1 MVATNAFGM
10 GIDKED
16 VRFVIH
22 WDIPDSIESYF
33 QESGRA
39 GRDGKKAWAVQLFNN
54 SDIAEPETESGTNFP
69 PVERIKDVYELLC
82 NFLDIPIGSG

>member
-1 MVATNAFGM
+1 M
-10 GIDKED
+10 GIDKSE

-39 GRDGKKAWAVQLFNN
+39 GRDGKPAFAV
-54 SDIAEPETESGTNFP
+54 
-69 PVERIKDVYELLC
+69 LLYS
-82 NFLDIPIGSG
+82 PGRQKPG